1 MMVTG
6 KQPTPVTDRVHNDDL
21 KLGNYGVV
29 DNSSLLRLMD
39 AALEIDY
46 KKRTQDI
53 SAFRDGLERIF
64 PNKNNNAAK
73 RGSKPD
79 VRHGSNLRYMLNITL
94 YESLL
99 GVDVAIPVP
108 QDIICEECRGK
119 GRVNND
125 KPCGTCKGKGIV
137 TIKKKISVN
146 VPAGIDSGER
156 LTIEGEGDQLI
167 GGESGDLFVD
177 IKIDPDPIYKR
188 KGSNLIRDLCIT
200 SRIANNGG
208 RVKTSTPWGDI
219 HVVIPNKSA
228 DGQLLRLK
236 GKGVKFGANSSGD
249 LMLRLKIA
257 KNNSFIDK
265 MKSLFA
271 RIGI

>member
-1 MMVTG
+1 MTE
-6 KQPTPVTDRVHNDDL
+6 KHSTPVIPNERLTKGCKKVLEVLERTKEL
-21 KLGNYGVV
+21 
-29 DNSSLLRLMD
+29 SS
-39 AALEIDY
+39 A
-46 KKRTQDI
+46 QDI
-53 SAFRDGLERIF
+53 HGQLRAEAMSPPGLTTVYR
-64 PNKNNNAAK
+64 
-73 RGSKPD
+73 S
-79 VRHGSNLRYMLNITL
+79 L
-94 YESLL
+94 ESLVIL
-99 GVDVAIPVP
+99 GLVQAVDLGDGERRYELIEPGEHHHH
-108 QDIICEECRGK
+108 IICEECRGK